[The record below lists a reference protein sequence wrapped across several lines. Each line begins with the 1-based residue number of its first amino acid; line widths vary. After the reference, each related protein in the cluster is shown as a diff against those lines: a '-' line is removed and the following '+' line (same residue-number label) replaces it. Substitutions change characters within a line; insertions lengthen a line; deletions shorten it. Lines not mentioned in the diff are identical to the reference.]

1 MGLVMKIK
9 NESRNLP
16 YFQGITKRIVQK
28 KNKNVKKPKVSEEA
42 RNILKSRLKSEYKI
56 YNFVQERLKNQY
68 ELCVDVS

>member
-1 MGLVMKIK
+1 MEQH
-9 NESRNLP
+9 ESRNLP

-56 YNFVQERLKNQY
+56 YNFVRERLKNQY